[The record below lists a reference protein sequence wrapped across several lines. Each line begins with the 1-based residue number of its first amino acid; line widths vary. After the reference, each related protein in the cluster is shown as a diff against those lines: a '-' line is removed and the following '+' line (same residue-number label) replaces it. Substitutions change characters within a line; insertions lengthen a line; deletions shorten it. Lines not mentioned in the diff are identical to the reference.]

1 MATDANTC
9 DPTTLVYSCICSNGL
24 SPNSSQYSQTIPYFE
39 CTEYN
44 SQCVSACNGDSA
56 CQSACVQDHPC
67 GAQSP
72 IRVNTSTITTMR
84 ATSTPTA
91 AASTVVYSGFGNSA
105 TATATAASKSS
116 NGAAHMA
123 LKIGEMYGLGI
134 LAAGISLGLA
144 IMS

>member
-9 DPTTLVYSCICSNGL
+9 DPTTLNYSCICSNGL
-24 SPNSSQYSQTIPYFE
+24 SPNASQYSQTIPYFE

-44 SQCVSACNGDSA
+44 SQCVDACNGDST

-84 ATSTPTA
+84 ATSTGA
-91 AASTVVYSGFGNSA
+91 AASTVVYTGFGNSA
-105 TATATAASKSS
+105 TPTAATKSS
-116 NGAAHMA
+116 TGAAHKA
-123 LKIGEMYGLGI
+123 LKIGEMYGVGI
-134 LAAGISLGLA
+134 LVAGISLGLA
-144 IMS
+144 IMF